1 MLDQAITELGV
12 IITAHR
18 AWAGPILGAV
28 AFGESLAIVGL
39 FVPATA
45 LMLAVGGLI
54 GSGTLD
60 PLPVVLWAIGGAVL
74 GDAVSYGIGRIL
86 GPGASRSWPL
96 NRHRRSVARTRLFF
110 RRFGFAAIV
119 LGRFLGPIR
128 STVPLV
134 AGILRMNHGAFQLAN
149 GLSAVLWVP
158 VMLAPGYVTGTNLAG
173 EAGATGTDGS
183 GLLAAVLLGSILVTW
198 VIVRRMSVRLRRRS
212 PQTVS

>member
-1 MLDQAITELGV
+1 MLEQAITDLGAV
-12 IITAHR
+12 ITTHR

-60 PLPVVLWAIGGAVL
+60 PVPVALWAIGGAIL
-74 GDAVSYGIGRIL
+74 GDAVSYGLGRIL
-86 GPGASRSWPL
+86 GPGVSRGWPL
-96 NRHRRSVARTRLFF
+96 NRHRQSVARTRLFF

-119 LGRFLGPIR
+119 LGRFLGPVR

-134 AGILRMNHGAFQLAN
+134 AGILRMNHVAFQLAN
-149 GLSAVLWVP
+149 GLSAILWVP
-158 VMLAPGYVTGTNLAG
+158 IMLAPGYVAAKRLADHAGGTGV
-173 EAGATGTDGS
+173 DGS
-183 GLLAAVLLGSILVTW
+183 GLLTAGLLGSILVTW
-198 VIVRRMSVRLRRRS
+198 VIVRRTSARS
-212 PQTVS
+212 SPRASRTTS